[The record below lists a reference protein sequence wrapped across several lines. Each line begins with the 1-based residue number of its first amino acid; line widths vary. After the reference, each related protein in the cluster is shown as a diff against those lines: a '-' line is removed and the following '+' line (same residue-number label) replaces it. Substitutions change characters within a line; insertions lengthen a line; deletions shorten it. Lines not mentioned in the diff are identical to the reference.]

1 LTDKHGIFE
10 FSNFHTQI
18 FRFSFSVYLFFQNTK
33 SKSTSNSVED
43 PGSRIPDHSGESAR
57 KCDKNVF
64 KIILR
69 GILLSARSLQSS
81 RVPVFRDKRKLHQR
95 RCQRSGAVLLS
106 RITSPNQRK
115 LEFILNHHDRDLLT
129 QSISLSVTVIQ
140 EGGRNLRHS

>member
-1 LTDKHGIFE
+1 MTDKHGIFE

-18 FRFSFSVYLFFQNTK
+18 FRFSFSVNLFFQNTK
-33 SKSTSNSVED
+33 FEIYIEF
-43 PGSRIPDHSGESAR
+43 SRRSGIPDHSRESAR

-95 RCQRSGAVLLS
+95 RCQRSGAVLWS
-106 RITSPNQRK
+106 RITSPNQK
-115 LEFILNHHDRDLLT
+115 ILEFILNHHDRDLLT

-140 EGGRNLRHS
+140 EGGRNLKHS